1 MAEGPVISNTSPLI
15 KLAGVGL
22 LDLLLQLYGTIW
34 VAPEVRAE
42 YQAKMLITDPD
53 LDQLPWLRVTPVII
67 ERSLTELPNL
77 GAGEAATIALA
88 MAYQARAVVLDDR
101 LGRRVAFERQLPVVG
116 TLGVLL
122 RAKQASLINAVAPII
137 GAMVAQGRY
146 SGTMSPLPG
155 SIASVLTY
163 LRPLHP

>member
-1 MAEGPVISNTSPLI
+1 MADGPVISNTSPLI

-53 LDQLPWLRVTPVII
+53 LDQLPWLHVTPVII
-67 ERSLTELPNL
+67 ERALTELPNL

-88 MAYQARAVVLDDR
+88 MAHQARAVILDDR

-122 RAKQASLINAVAPII
+122 RAKRAGLVVALAPVLDLMIT
-137 GAMVAQGRY
+137 QGRHI
-146 SGTMSPLPG
+146 SPALQ
-155 SIASVLTY
+155 AQVL
-163 LRPLHP
+163 REAGEDA